1 MPKAFDI
8 SNPPFD
14 RLTPH
19 EGETLRASLD
29 IVYFSPGETIIGSD
43 APADALY
50 VVIKGTVEERSEAAL
65 LPRLAVVGLWLPV
78 LHSAVDYPLRTLAI
92 GALVALLL
100 AVTTRT
106 ESKPATRAH

>member
-65 LPRLAVVGLWLPV
+65 LALLGPKDTFDSR
-78 LHSAVDYPLRTLAI
+78 
-92 GALVALLL
+92 ALVHGERDRKS
-100 AVTTRT
+100 VV
-106 ESKPATRAH
+106 